1 MLPDG
6 GDDLALRSLT
16 PVLVTRDIPATI
28 NFLESVFGFRVEARA
43 DEFAWARLV
52 RDNVRVMLSGPFDTE
67 PDQRPQLTGSLY
79 IECDDVDAEWRAIA
93 GRARVCFEPE
103 TLHYG
108 MREFGVHDNN
118 DYLYVFATPAPSTAP
133 SGSCD

>member
-1 MLPDG
+1 MLPDKG
-6 GDDLALRSLT
+6 VALGLRSLT

-28 NFLESVFGFRVEARA
+28 AFLESVFGFRVEARA

-52 RDNVRVMLSGPFDTE
+52 RDDVRVMLSGPLDTE
-67 PDQRPQLTGSLY
+67 PDQPPRLTGSLY
-79 IECDDVDAEWRAIA
+79 IACDDVDAEWRAIA

-108 MREFGVHDNN
+108 MREFGVYDNN
-118 DYLYVFATPAPSTAP
+118 GYLYVFATPAPSTAT
-133 SGSCD
+133 SKSCD